1 MEANLSGMMFLN
13 LAQIPGMEAPDMTVG
28 QWMATIWEDGGFM
41 MWPLALALA
50 IGIAIIIWKLIDLSI
65 TSSRTKKVL
74 RAVDERLARGHPGA
88 IWAARESNTP
98 AGRILLAGLE
108 RHGEGSERVM
118 KAIENVGLIQMAG
131 LESGLVW
138 LATIA
143 NVAPLL
149 GFLGTVIGMIQAFQ
163 NIEAAGEVEATLVA
177 GGIKVALITTA
188 SGLAIAIPINI
199 MHNYFVTRVDRLV
212 IDMEESAQ
220 KMDGHAHGARL
231 RSARRRGNAHYRL
244 SRGRPQPAQRT
255 A

>member
-1 MEANLSGMMFLN
+1 MEANLSGVTFLN
-13 LAQIPGMEAPDMTVG
+13 LAMLQIPGMEGPDLSFSEWAVS
-28 QWMATIWEDGGFM
+28 IWQDGGWM
-41 MWPLALALA
+41 MWPLGAAAVLGL
-50 IGIAIIIWKLIDLSI
+50 GVIIWKLIDLGI
-65 TSSRTKKVL
+65 TGARTRKVL
-74 RAVDERLARGHPGA
+74 REVDERLAKRDVPGA
-88 IWAARESNTP
+88 LKAARESNTP

-108 RHGEGSERVM
+108 RHGEGTERVM

-188 SGLAIAIPINI
+188 AGLTIAIPMNI
-199 MHNYFVTRVDRLV
+199 MHNYFVTKVDRLV

-220 KMDGHAHGARL
+220 KMIDTLQEIEAGAR
-231 RSARRRGNAHYRL
+231 A
-244 SRGRPQPAQRT
+244 
-255 A
+255 

>member
-1 MEANLSGMMFLN
+1 MEATLTGTTFLN
-13 LAQIPGMEAPDMTVG
+13 LALQLPGMEAPDMTVG
-28 QWMATIWEDGGFM
+28 EWIRTIWQDGGFM

-74 RAVDERLARGHPGA
+74 RAVDERLAARDVPGA
-88 IWAARESNTP
+88 IRAARESNTP

-220 KMDGHAHGARL
+220 KMIDTLHEIELGA
-231 RSARRRGNAHYRL
+231 
-244 SRGRPQPAQRT
+244 T
-255 A
+255 V